1 MRHSSNNNVR
11 GMEPFAKKVQAP
23 PELMTPWPPGLDST
37 QDRFNDIMGIK
48 PRGGESLVECLK
60 ALSASIFQ
68 DGFYNEPKI
77 LQFMKYRDHLESIH
91 PEYKGMFH
99 EDVFELLPPS
109 LSTDSEDTVS
119 FEEALP
125 LPKVS
130 PVVNPAPIRKPFPK
144 YPSPPPPRKIV
155 NRVTQKGRG
164 GKILPSNPR
173 FNKG

>member
-1 MRHSSNNNVR
+1 
-11 GMEPFAKKVQAP
+11 MEPFAKKVQAP

-60 ALSASIFQ
+60 TLSASIFQ

-119 FEEALP
+119 FEEQ
-125 LPKVS
+125 LPKEAP
-130 PVVNPAPIRKPFPK
+130 PVNRIVKPFPK
-144 YPSPPPPRKIV
+144 YPSPPPRKVV
-155 NRVTQKGRG
+155 NRGTQKGRG